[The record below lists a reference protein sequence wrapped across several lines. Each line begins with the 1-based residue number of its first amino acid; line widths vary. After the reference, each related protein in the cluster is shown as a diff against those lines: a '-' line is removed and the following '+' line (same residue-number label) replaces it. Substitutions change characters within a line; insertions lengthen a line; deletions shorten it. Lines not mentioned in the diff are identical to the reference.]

1 MPVRAR
7 RDTVLPPDTAA
18 GSWARAATGIPA
30 QVRLTG
36 QGSEPAYLQGWE
48 PPGSLRQWRIPV
60 TGPGTLRS

>member
-1 MPVRAR
+1 MRAR

-36 QGSEPAYLQGWE
+36 QGSELAYLQGWE